1 MKPTKTQLEITKLE
15 KQIAKLHGDLAQKR
29 RLEALRAEA
38 DALQEAIKAESC
50 DKPHYPAPC
59 PLPHSPFLISP
70 WHGYHAGCQCSQC
83 KPFYPRVTNPI
94 ITCTDGLGN
103 VTTVTP
109 SNTGTIYGDCSG
121 ASAGTVSV
129 FSANSDSGF
138 SASAG
143 GLLNTGTQM
152 GADGVP
158 FTYTAGTIGERLMI
172 TPTIHNPAPF
182 NLPRPD
188 TYDYDPYMNKLES

>member
-1 MKPTKTQLEITKLE
+1 MMKPTKTQLEIAKLE

-38 DALQEAIKAESC
+38 DALQKAIKAEPC

-59 PLPHSPFLISP
+59 PLPHSPWLVMPPHSF
-70 WHGYHAGCQCSQC
+70 GCMCLTC
-83 KPFYPRVTNPI
+83 RPPHYWYGTGKPI

-103 VTTVTP
+103 VTKMTTTP
-109 SNTGTIYGDCSG
+109 NHGVINIDGRGLGNS
-121 ASAGTVSV
+121 GTVSV

-158 FTYTAGTIGERLMI
+158 FTYTGSAIPIERFEPLDISGSMR
-172 TPTIHNPAPF
+172 A
-182 NLPRPD
+182 D
-188 TYDYDPYMNKLES
+188 LES

>member
-1 MKPTKTQLEITKLE
+1 MMKPTKTQLEIAKLE

-103 VTTVTP
+103 VTKMTTTP
-109 SNTGTIYGDCSG
+109 NHGVINIDGRGLGDS
-121 ASAGTVSV
+121 GTVSA
-129 FSANSDSGF
+129 F
-138 SASAG
+138 
-143 GLLNTGTQM
+143 NTSSKLAT
-152 GADGVP
+152 
-158 FTYTAGTIGERLMI
+158 GTIGERLMI
-172 TPTIHNPAPF
+172 TPTIHSPAPLD
-182 NLPRPD
+182 LPRPD

>member
-1 MKPTKTQLEITKLE
+1 MKPTKTQLEIAKLE

-38 DALQEAIKAESC
+38 DALQKAIKAEPC

-83 KPFYPRVTNPI
+83 KPFYPWVTNPI

-103 VTTVTP
+103 VSQMTTTP
-109 SNTGTIYGDCSG
+109 NNGVITVQ
-121 ASAGTVSV
+121 AAGNSDGSVSV
-129 FSANSDSGF
+129 FN
-138 SASAG
+138 
-143 GLLNTGTQM
+143 
-152 GADGVP
+152 ADGVSSA
-158 FTYTAGTIGERLMI
+158 TLAIGQSE
-172 TPTIHNPAPF
+172 N
-182 NLPRPD
+182 
-188 TYDYDPYMNKLES
+188 